1 MMLEPQYINS
11 ESVRTYTVGI
21 DDVDL
26 RATLA
31 NICDKIV
38 WFDIPVK
45 VNEVAQVNVL
55 NTQNLWRK
63 GGIRIMVRTTL
74 KFSFRWWYIAQ
85 ENNARLCTRRVS
97 NEFM

>member
-11 ESVRTYTVGI
+11 ESVRTHTVGI
-21 DDVDL
+21 NDVDL

-31 NICDKIV
+31 NIHDKMV

-55 NTQNLWRK
+55 DT
-63 GGIRIMVRTTL
+63 
-74 KFSFRWWYIAQ
+74 
-85 ENNARLCTRRVS
+85 
-97 NEFM
+97 

>member
-11 ESVRTYTVGI
+11 ESVRTHTVGI
-21 DDVDL
+21 NDIDL

-31 NICDKIV
+31 NIHDKMV

-55 NTQNLWRK
+55 DT
-63 GGIRIMVRTTL
+63 
-74 KFSFRWWYIAQ
+74 
-85 ENNARLCTRRVS
+85 
-97 NEFM
+97 